1 MSIIKKKHNNHEVG
15 DWRNQPPMLCILVT
29 NHFVIREHNHMKLA
43 LLVSKKILN
52 NLAIFIYSYLL
63 RLYTNSRI
71 VMGESFIEAD
81 HTIFLYWNNFVGM
94 MTFSMCVSRRRRT
107 INVLTEMAFVFFWR
121 FS

>member
-1 MSIIKKKHNNHEVG
+1 
-15 DWRNQPPMLCILVT
+15 MLSILVT

-52 NLAIFIYSYLL
+52 NLAIFIYFYLL